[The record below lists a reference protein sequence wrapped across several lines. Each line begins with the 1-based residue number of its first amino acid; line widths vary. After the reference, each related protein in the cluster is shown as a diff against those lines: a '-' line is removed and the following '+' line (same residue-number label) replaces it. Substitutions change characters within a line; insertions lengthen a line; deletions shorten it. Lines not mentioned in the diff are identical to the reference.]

1 MTRRTTNALIEMV
14 EEGILTWEIIAR
26 SALDYLSESEVEDM
40 AHHNNLLLDEDDTE
54 DED

>member
-26 SALDYLSESEVEDM
+26 SALSYMSESDVEDM
-40 AHHNNLLLDEDDTE
+40 AHRNELLLEDDEDIE
-54 DED
+54 D